1 MFRPASSRLLVAGC
15 FAAILSLAACR
26 TYPLADEPADLIAS
40 GRTIAQLE
48 ALYWSISSPRT
59 TRELEATFFDGH
71 LVYAGDEW
79 EAFKIKL
86 QPGDE
91 LREVKH
97 NAGMGAA
104 IFRRDVFLDMYLWAV
119 F

>member
-1 MFRPASSRLLVAGC
+1 MLRQGSSILLVAGC

-40 GRTIAQLE
+40 GRTIAELD
-48 ALYWSISSPRT
+48 ALSWRISSPRT
-59 TRELEATFFDGH
+59 TRELEAVVFDGE
-71 LVYAGDEW
+71 LVYAGDDW
-79 EAFKIKL
+79 ETFKSQL

-91 LREVKH
+91 LREVEH

-104 IFRRDVFLDMYLWAV
+104 IFRRDVFFDMYLWVV